1 MATVSLIGV
10 DGQPLTSAKIDSA
23 AGGDIAAIAAIAGK
37 ISRIYKMFLVVTGAT
52 VITFK
57 DGSTALTG
65 AMSLPAN
72 GAIILDL
79 DGQPW
84 FLTSINSAFN
94 INSSA
99 ATQVSGALYFTQ
111 TTYKYI

>member
-10 DGQPLTSAKIDSA
+10 DGQPISSAVLSSA
-23 AGGDIAAIAAIAGK
+23 AGGDIAAIAAVAGK
-37 ISRIYKMFLVVTGAT
+37 YTRVYKIFLVVTGAT

-57 DGSTALTG
+57 NGSTALSG
-65 AMSLPAN
+65 AMALPAN

-84 FLTSINSAFN
+84 FVTSANAAFN

-99 ATQVSGALYFTQ
+99 ATQVSGTVYYTQ
-111 TTYKYI
+111 TTYPYI

>member
-10 DGQPLTSAKIDSA
+10 DGQPLTSAVLSSA
-23 AGGDIAAIAAIAGK
+23 AGGDITGVAATAAKFTRVYK
-37 ISRIYKMFLVVTGAT
+37 IFLVVTGAT

-57 DGSTALTG
+57 DGTTALSG

-84 FLTSINSAFN
+84 FVTSKNSAFF

-99 ATQVSGALYFTQ
+99 ATQVSGTIYYTQ
-111 TTYKYI
+111 TTYPYI